1 MPFNEVNICPEYIS
15 KRNFDKK
22 HQVVLLKIGD
32 DRGRWHFLA
41 LPCNLD
47 EDNVRR
53 PNESISRLLEGITS
67 NNHGDF

>member
-1 MPFNEVNICPEYIS
+1 MKLIFVQNTYLNVILI
-15 KRNFDKK
+15 KK

-41 LPCNLD
+41 LPSNLD
-47 EDNVRR
+47 EDDVRR

>member
-15 KRNFDKK
+15 ERNFDKK

-32 DRGRWHFLA
+32 DRGRFLA
-41 LPCNLD
+41 LSCNLD
-47 EDNVRR
+47 EDDVRR